1 MKEEQFTQI
10 LRAIN
15 DVRDDVKE
23 FKNEMNRRWD
33 ENDKRWEEN
42 ERRWKDNDKR
52 WEENERRWKDNDKRW
67 EETEKKLI
75 LIQKKVDKVNAT
87 VERRFHD
94 TLDVF
99 DYYENSVEELYQ
111 DNRQKIIDL
120 QKRLKIVNA

>member
-52 WEENERRWKDNDKRW
+52 WEE
-67 EETEKKLI
+67 TEKKLI
-75 LIQKKVDKVNAT
+75 SIQKNVDKVNAT

-99 DYYENSVEELYQ
+99 DSYENSVEELYQ
-111 DNRQKIIDL
+111 DNRQQIIDL